1 MDLNFSWNQG
11 ANIPFSQYSD
21 DEGSDISLGEIT
33 DEEQEDLR
41 ATLNKSKNPKV
52 LRN

>member
-1 MDLNFSWNQG
+1 MDLNFSRNQG
-11 ANIPFSQYSD
+11 ADFHFSQYSD